1 MNKLAFVF
9 ICTLA
14 RGFDVPLFAHF
25 SFVIFVRFLTVIQLV
40 HAVSVST
47 VVVEFTDACMHEVF
61 AEFSLIIDSK
71 VLNIFNHGLPCW
83 KIHLLF
89 RLLLDL
95 TIEPHL
101 RGHTVR
107 TLPELHQR
115 KALNQLVLIFFYLK
129 ELVANLN
136 MRLLL

>member
-1 MNKLAFVF
+1 VYKLAFVF
-9 ICTLA
+9 VSTLA

-25 SFVIFVRFLTVIQLV
+25 SLVIFVRFLTVIHLV
-40 HAVSVST
+40 QAVSIST
-47 VVVEFTDACMHEVF
+47 VVVEFTDACLHEVF
-61 AEFSLIIDSK
+61 AEFSLIIDSE
-71 VLNIFNHGLPCW
+71 VLNIFNHGLPGW

-101 RGHTVR
+101 RGHAVR

-115 KALNQLVLIFFYLK
+115 KTLNQLVLIFLHLK
-129 ELVANLN
+129 DLVANLN